1 MRLDI
6 YCALHNKAAAEVFSG
21 YTSYWAQR
29 PFRRTTMNQPFETVQ
44 KLGKDSFNATA
55 KALEVATTGTQAI
68 VAETADYAKKSF
80 EQTASTFEKLVGVKS
95 LDKVIEIQ
103 TDYVKSAYEGFVA
116 QSTKTGE
123 LYTKLAQD
131 SFAPFNALRSA
142 AQSTFAA
149 AKPATRAK

>member
-1 MRLDI
+1 M
-6 YCALHNKAAAEVFSG
+6 HNKTAAEVFSG
-21 YTSYWAQR
+21 CILHRVQR

-44 KLGKDSFNATA
+44 KLGKDSFTATV

-68 VAETADYAKKSF
+68 AVETADYAKKSF

-103 TDYVKSAYEGFVA
+103 TDYMKSAYEGFVA

-123 LYTKLAQD
+123 FYTKLAQD